1 MAHCDT
7 KTVAPKHVRVEN
19 AFRHWSPESES
30 YPPAE
35 VLLQFI
41 RLGWA
46 LDELV
51 AVETFYYSGYR
62 TSDIYHFTLTRGE
75 MSIEIPVL
83 ANPAV
88 FRVVASCHLTV
99 VKLTVAR
106 EPVTQH

>member
-7 KTVAPKHVRVEN
+7 KMVAPKSLRVDN

-41 RLGWA
+41 RLGWM

-51 AVETFYYSGYR
+51 AVETFYYAGYR
-62 TSDIYHFTLTRGE
+62 RSDIYHFTLSRGDE
-75 MSIEIPVL
+75 TIEIPVL

-88 FRVVASCHLTV
+88 FRVVNSCNLTV
-99 VKLTVAR
+99 VKLNVAR
-106 EPVTQH
+106 EPVA